1 MKIFIAGG
9 TGFLGN
15 EIHEKLIKK
24 HNILIGSKKKQSNL
38 KADISNK
45 KFLNKIEKF
54 NPDIIINCV
63 ALTNIDKC
71 EKNKKLAYKTN
82 VVVTKNLV
90 FLSEK
95 LNCKFIHISTD
106 HLYDGQ
112 KTKNTE
118 KTHKIINY
126 YGLTKKIAEEISLK
140 YKKSLILR
148 TNFFGISNNG
158 NSNLS
163 WFFENLKEKRSIN
176 LISDIFF
183 SPIHTSTLCKI
194 INLIIKKEIYGIFNI
209 GSADMISKEKFFL
222 LISKILRI
230 KLDYKLIKIK
240 TLIKKYKFI
249 KRPKLM
255 AMNVSKFQK
264 KFKIELPKINQ
275 EIEKLCNEYKNQ

>member
-15 EIHEKLIKK
+15 ELYERLVKK
-24 HNILIGSKKKQSNL
+24 HNILVGSKKKRSNL
-38 KADISNK
+38 KADISNT
-45 KFLNKIEKF
+45 KFLNKIEQF

-63 ALTNIDKC
+63 ALTSIDKC

-82 VVVTKNLV
+82 VIVTKNLV
-90 FLSEK
+90 SLSKK

-106 HLYDGQ
+106 HLYDDQ

-118 KTHKIINY
+118 NTYKIINY

-148 TNFFGISNNG
+148 TNFFGISSNG
-158 NSNLS
+158 NSNLR
-163 WFFENLKEKRSIN
+163 WFFENLKKKQSIN
-176 LISDIFF
+176 LISDVYF

-194 INLIIKKEIYGIFNI
+194 INIAIKKDIYGIFNV
-209 GSADMISKEKFFL
+209 GSVNIISKEKFFL
-222 LISKILRI
+222 LISKILKI
-230 KLDYKLIKIK
+230 ELNYKLIKIK
-240 TLIKKYKFI
+240 TLIKKYRFI

-264 KFKIELPKINQ
+264 KFKIKLPKINQ
-275 EIEKLCNEYKNQ
+275 EIKKLCNEYKN